1 MCINCLSNCSTDYPF
16 CDSNCRLVYLMKL
29 ESTAYFKGE
38 FKYPE
43 YEEERQLFF
52 KQPNKDP
59 NPKLKPISMLKSLR

>member
-1 MCINCLSNCSTDYPF
+1 
-16 CDSNCRLVYLMKL
+16 MKL